1 MYVALSHQSTHD
13 SGVFSIYEMFKS
25 NKLRSSSD
33 PMKGTPSTKMQHW
46 MGLAQFAVSVHTCA
60 TRTSSGRNVG
70 NLKNILSRACTNANP
85 QYNWYNEAKSAEHEK
100 SGYVFVAT
108 TQCCCFIIVCSL

>member
-60 TRTSSGRNVG
+60 TRAVNGNV
-70 NLKNILSRACTNANP
+70 KNILSPTCTNANP
-85 QYNWYNEAKSAEHEK
+85 QYNWYNEAKSAANEK
-100 SGYVFVAT
+100 SGYVFVVM